1 MCVIVSDFCLA
12 QAIHVIASYL
22 IFSAVSGSFFFP
34 PPVLDTFYVSRV
46 DTGGLS
52 FGRRLISTVVFLF
65 FIILFFL
72 SEMYLSISYILYGEL
87 LDEYLWLAFSKA
99 GLMV

>member
-1 MCVIVSDFCLA
+1 MCAIVSDFCLA
-12 QAIHVIASYL
+12 QAINVIASYL

-65 FIILFFL
+65 FYYFIFF
-72 SEMYLSISYILYGEL
+72 
-87 LDEYLWLAFSKA
+87 K
-99 GLMV
+99 